1 LYFGEIINLKMGE
14 FSKRIGEIGEE
25 IVIEFLAL
33 IGWHNPVRNFDIA
46 SIDPEKHGK
55 NTHGI
60 DAYFHYQSQ
69 MIARTLE
76 NILISTKYSKD
87 KYPNAPIEKFKEYY
101 KDLGMAI
108 ESFKKSEMRA
118 TTINSRSDFETVF
131 DRGIIFWLNNVDDG
145 SQDLLQKLFK
155 IEAPKDFNHD
165 GIFLVDNSKIEF
177 VFDSIQFV
185 KRKYPSLLVEFT
197 YFNTGFNGDDSII
210 KNGTIMPIQYLSSNI
225 LPLRV
230 QSSNNE
236 STLILCSRDKFEQS
250 ELIKLIGLAKNITA
264 NFQANTII
272 AFPDYNRLQH
282 EQFVDSAKLT
292 FEEASFTNALSVENF
307 NPNFRN

>member
-1 LYFGEIINLKMGE
+1 MGE

-33 IGWHNPVRNFDIA
+33 IGWHDPVRNFDIP
-46 SIDPEKHGK
+46 STDIEKHGK
-55 NTHGI
+55 NKHGI
-60 DAYFHYQSQ
+60 DAYFHYQSP

-87 KYPNAPIEKFKEYY
+87 KYPNAPVKKFKGYY

-108 ESFKKSEMRA
+108 ESFKKSELRA
-118 TTINSRSDFETVF
+118 TTMNCRSDFETVF
-131 DRGIIFWLNNVDDG
+131 DRGIIFWLNNVEDD
-145 SQDLLQKLFK
+145 SQDILQKLFN
-155 IEAPKDFNHD
+155 IDAPKDFTHD
-165 GIFLVDNSKIEF
+165 GIFLVENKKIEF
-177 VFDSIQFV
+177 IFYAIEFA
-185 KRKYPSLLVEFT
+185 KRKYPNKQIEFT
-197 YFNTGFNGDDSII
+197 YFATGLNSDDLAV
-210 KNGTIMPIQYLSSNI
+210 KNGTIMPVQYLSSNI

-230 QSSNNE
+230 QTDNGNN
-236 STLILCSRDKFEQS
+236 TLILCSRDKFEQN

-282 EQFVDSAKLT
+282 EKLVDNAKQT
-292 FEEASFTNALSVENF
+292 FEEASFTNTLTVENF